1 MVEGELWRAHA
12 VEGVIEAGED
22 VEVVAEDHLTLLVRK
37 PAQPSLFS
45 STDLK
50 KE

>member
-1 MVEGELWRAHA
+1 MVEGELWRACA
-12 VEGVIEAGED
+12 MEGEIEAGED
-22 VEVVAEDHLTLLVRK
+22 IEVVAEEHLTLLVRR
-37 PAQPSLFS
+37 PAQPSLFP